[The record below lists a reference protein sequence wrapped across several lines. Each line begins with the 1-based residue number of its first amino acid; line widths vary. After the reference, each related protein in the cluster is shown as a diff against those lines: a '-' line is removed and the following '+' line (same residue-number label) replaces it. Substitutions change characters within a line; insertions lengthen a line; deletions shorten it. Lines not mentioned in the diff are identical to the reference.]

1 MIQRFEDL
9 IAWQKAQD
17 LGVDIYFLFKD
28 NKDFGF
34 KNQICNAA
42 VSISNNIAEG
52 FERGSKASFA
62 HFLKISKGSC
72 AEVKS
77 MSYLAARLKYITIKE
92 RVATLEKCDEELK
105 ILNGLIK
112 SLKID

>member
-1 MIQRFEDL
+1 MPYL
-9 IAWQKAQD
+9 I
-17 LGVDIYFLFKD
+17 ISKD
-28 NKDFGF
+28 YGF
-34 KNQICNAA
+34 RNQICDA
-42 VSISNNIAEG
+42 VVSVSNNIAEG

-77 MSYLAARLKYITIKE
+77 MTHLAARINYITLEE
-92 RVATLEKCDEELK
+92 RNTILEKCNEEMK

-112 SLKID
+112 SLN

>member
-1 MIQRFEDL
+1 MIQKFEDL
-9 IAWQKAQD
+9 IAWQKGQD
-17 LGVDIYFLFKD
+17 LAVDIYTLFSI
-28 NKDFGF
+28 NKDYGF
-34 KNQICNAA
+34 RNQICDAV

-72 AEVKS
+72 VEVKS
-77 MSYLAARLKYITIKE
+77 MTHLAARIKYINKE
-92 RVATLEKCDEELK
+92 ERDEILEKCNEELK

-112 SLKID
+112 SLK

>member
-1 MIQRFEDL
+1 MAKRTGSGCRYDL
-9 IAWQKAQD
+9 FRI
-17 LGVDIYFLFKD
+17 
-28 NKDFGF
+28 NKDYGF
-34 KNQICNAA
+34 RNQICDAV

-62 HFLKISKGSC
+62 HFLRISKGSC

-77 MSYLAARLKYITIKE
+77 MIHLAARIKYITHQE
-92 RVATLEKCDEELK
+92 RDKILEKCNEELK

-112 SLKID
+112 SLN